1 MSKVNLNVPQG
12 DKEKENEKKA
22 QGCAAVTSFAIAAVA
37 IGYSIYILL
46 SL

>member
-1 MSKVNLNVPQG
+1 MKKVNAEVPQG
-12 DKEKENEKKA
+12 DDKKEPTKA
-22 QGCAAVTSFAIAAVA
+22 QGCAAVISFLIAAVA

>member
-1 MSKVNLNVPQG
+1 MKKVEANVPEG
-12 DKEKENEKKA
+12 DKENKPTKA